1 MSRDAGT
8 TVPEAKGEGVAS
20 AFDARLFLKNLTER
34 PGVYR
39 MLDAEGLILY
49 VGKAR
54 NLRKRVSSYFRKELE
69 HSKTRVLMKQ
79 VHGVEIT
86 ITNTE
91 AEALILEDTL
101 IKTHRPRYNILLRD
115 DKSYPYVKVSTEHD
129 FPRVSFYRGSTKG
142 SGRFFGPF
150 PSAHAVRDSV
160 NLLQKLFRLR
170 PCEDTFFERRSRPC
184 LQYQIK
190 RCTAPC
196 VGMIDRKAYSSDLDN
211 AMLFLE
217 GKSHQIVANLGER
230 MEHAAQAQ
238 DYESAA
244 TYRDQIARL
253 NKVAAS
259 QHVADSRRGDFDI
272 IAGANDGAIHCVAVI
287 YIRGGRNIG
296 SRSYFP
302 RVVGSTPA
310 QDVLSAFIAQYYLAR
325 GAPAEILVSDA
336 LPDASWLGEA
346 LSDKAGRKVKV
357 RANLRGERAAWLDMA
372 KTNAAHALN
381 LRRNSN
387 SNILAQ
393 LEALQ
398 SALGLAELPER
409 IECFD
414 ISHTGGDQTVG
425 SCVVYTREGVR
436 KSDYRR
442 FNITD
447 ITPGDD
453 YAAMDQ
459 VLKRRYTRVKR
470 GESPVPDLL
479 LVDGGKGQLTQA
491 AEVMEELQLNQVLLL
506 GIAKGPERRA
516 GHEQLFLHGQKH
528 PIILPS
534 DSKALHLLMH
544 IRDEAHRFA
553 IAGHRA
559 RRAKRQVRSV
569 LEEVAGLGP
578 KRRRTLLR
586 HFGGLD
592 GVQNAPVEDLA
603 SVDGIGP
610 MLAQTIYDHFH

>member
-1 MSRDAGT
+1 MSDQDASPQASPE
-8 TVPEAKGEGVAS
+8 TVQTS
-20 AFDARLFLKNLTER
+20 FDARLFLKNLTER

-39 MLDAEGLILY
+39 MLDGDGEILY

-54 NLRKRVSSYFRKELE
+54 NLRKRVSSYFRKELDAN
-69 HSKTRVLMKQ
+69 KTRVLMKQ
-79 VHGVEIT
+79 VRGVETT

-101 IKTHRPRYNILLRD
+101 IKKHRPRYNVLLRD
-115 DKSYPYVKVSTEHD
+115 DKSYPYVKVSTDHG
-129 FPRVSFYRGSTKG
+129 FPRVSFYRGTTKG
-142 SGRFFGPF
+142 PGRFFGPF
-150 PSAHAVRDSV
+150 PSAGAVRESV

-170 PCEDTFFERRSRPC
+170 SCEDIFFERRSRPC

-190 RCTAPC
+190 RCSAPC
-196 VGMIDRKAYSSDLDN
+196 VGKINAPDYADDLAN
-211 AMLFLE
+211 AIKFLE
-217 GKSHQIVANLGER
+217 GKSHEIVADLGKR
-230 MEHAAQAQ
+230 MEAAAEEM

-244 TYRDQIARL
+244 VYRDQITRL
-253 NKVAAS
+253 NKVQGA
-259 QHVADSRRGDFDI
+259 QHVSDSRRGDFDI
-272 IAGANDGAIHCVAVI
+272 LALHSDGALHCVAVI
-287 YIRGGRNIG
+287 YMRGGRNIG

-302 RVVGSTPA
+302 KALSGTPA
-310 QDVLSAFIAQYYLAR
+310 EEILSAFIAQYYLAR
-325 GAPAEILVSDA
+325 GAPAEILLSDK
-336 LPDASWLGEA
+336 LPDAQWLAEA
-346 LSDKAGRKVKV
+346 LSEKAGRKIQI
-357 RANLRGERAAWLDMA
+357 RANVRGDRAAWVDMA
-372 KTNAAHALN
+372 STNAEHALN

-387 SNILAQ
+387 ATIVAQ

-398 SALGLAELPER
+398 TTLGLAEMPER

-414 ISHTGGDQTVG
+414 ISHTGGEQTVA
-425 SCVVYTREGVR
+425 SCVVFTREGMR
-436 KSDYRR
+436 KTDYRR

-491 AEVMEELQLNQVLLL
+491 AQVMEEVQLPQIQLM

-516 GHEQLFLHGQKH
+516 GHEQLFLFGHKH
-528 PIILPS
+528 PFILAS
-534 DSKALHLLMH
+534 DSPALHLLMQ

-559 RRAKRQVRSV
+559 RRTKRQTRSA
-569 LEEVAGLGP
+569 LEEIAGLGP
-578 KRRRTLLR
+578 KRRRQLLR
-586 HFGGLD
+586 HFGGLK
-592 GVQNAPVEDLA
+592 GVQNAAVEDLA
-603 SVDGIGP
+603 AVDGIGP
-610 MLAQTIYDHFH
+610 QLAQTIYDHFH

>member
-1 MSRDAGT
+1 MNKARDTGAT
-8 TVPEAKGEGVAS
+8 TPSPEQVAS
-20 AFDARLFLKNLTER
+20 GFDAKLFLKHLTER

-39 MLDAEGLILY
+39 MLDQDGQILY

-54 NLRKRVSSYFRKELE
+54 NLRKRVSSYFRSTLDAP
-69 HSKTRVLMKQ
+69 KTRVLMRL
-79 VHGVEIT
+79 VRSVET
-86 ITNTE
+86 TVTNTE

-101 IKTHRPRYNILLRD
+101 IKTHRPRYNVLLRD
-115 DKSYPYVKVSTEHD
+115 DKSYPFIKVSTEHP

-142 SGRFFGPF
+142 KGRFFGPF
-150 PSAHAVRDSV
+150 PSVHAVRDSV
-160 NLLQKLFRLR
+160 SLLQKLFRLR

-196 VGMIDRKAYSSDLDN
+196 VGLIDREAYASDMSN

-217 GKSHQIVANLGER
+217 GKSGEIVADLGRR
-230 MEHAAQAQ
+230 MEEAAQAQ

-253 NKVAAS
+253 NKVQAS
-259 QHVADSRRGDFDI
+259 QHVLDSRRGDFDI
-272 IAGANDGAIHCVAVI
+272 IAGASDGVLHCVAVI

-302 RVVGSTPA
+302 RVPGSTVSE
-310 QDVLSAFIAQYYLAR
+310 DVLSAFVAQYYLAR
-325 GAPAEILVSDA
+325 GAPAEILVSERLSDAVWLGDA
-336 LPDASWLGEA
+336 LSE
-346 LSDKAGRKVKV
+346 KAGRKVRV
-357 RANLRGERAAWLDMA
+357 RSSLRGERAAWLDMA
-372 KTNAAHALN
+372 RTNAEHSLK

-393 LEALQ
+393 IEALQ
-398 SALGLAELPER
+398 SALGLSDAPER

-414 ISHTGGDQTVG
+414 ISHTGGEQTVG
-425 SCVVYTREGVR
+425 SCVVFTREGMR
-436 KSDYRR
+436 KTDYRR
-442 FNITD
+442 FNIAG

-470 GESPVPDLL
+470 GESPVPDML
-479 LVDGGKGQLTQA
+479 LVDGGKGQIKQA
-491 AEVMEELQLNQVLLL
+491 AAVMEELQMPEVQIV
-506 GIAKGPERRA
+506 GIAKGPERRP
-516 GHEQLFLHGQKH
+516 GHEQLFLFGHKR
-528 PIILPS
+528 PFILPS
-534 DSKALHLLMH
+534 DSRALHLLMH

-553 IAGHRA
+553 ITGHRA
-559 RRAKRQVRSV
+559 RRGKRQTRSL
-569 LEEVAGLGP
+569 LEDIAGLGP

-586 HFGGLD
+586 HFGGLK
-592 GVQNAPVEDLA
+592 GVQNAAIEDLA
-603 SVDGIGP
+603 AVEGIGP
-610 MLAQTIYDHFH
+610 QLARTIYDHFH

>member
-1 MSRDAGT
+1 MSESPQT
-8 TVPEAKGEGVAS
+8 EVLKAKGEGVAS
-20 AFDARLFLKNLTER
+20 SFDARLFLKNLTER

-39 MLDAEGLILY
+39 MLDAEGMILY

-54 NLRKRVSSYFRKELE
+54 NLRKRVSSYFRKDLPQT
-69 HSKTRVLMKQ
+69 KTRVLMKQ
-79 VHGVEIT
+79 VQAVEIT

-91 AEALILEDTL
+91 AEALILEDSL
-101 IKTHRPRYNILLRD
+101 IKTHRPRYNVLLRD
-115 DKSYPYVKVSTEHD
+115 DKSFPYVKVSIDHA

-142 SGRFFGPF
+142 KGRFFGPF

-160 NLLQKLFRLR
+160 SLLQKLFRLR

-196 VGMIDRKAYSSDLDN
+196 VGMIDRKAYASDLDN

-217 GKSHQIVANLGER
+217 GKSHEIVADLGKR
-230 MEHAAQAQ
+230 MENAAEQL

-259 QHVADSRRGDFDI
+259 QHVSDSRRGDFDI
-272 IAGANDGAIHCVAVI
+272 IANATDGALHCVAVV

-302 RVVGSTPA
+302 RVVGATPT
-310 QDVLSAFIAQYYLAR
+310 DEVLSAFVAQYYLAR
-325 GAPAEILVSDA
+325 GAPGEILISDE

-346 LSDKAGRKVKV
+346 LSEKAGRKVRV

-372 KTNAAHALN
+372 KTNAEHALN

-398 SALGLAELPER
+398 TALGLAELPER

-425 SCVVYTREGVR
+425 SCVVFTREGTR
-436 KSDYRR
+436 KTDYRR

-453 YAAMDQ
+453 YAAMEQ

-470 GESPVPDLL
+470 GESPVPDVL
-479 LVDGGKGQLTQA
+479 LVDGGKGQLKQA
-491 AEVMEELQLNQVLLL
+491 AEVMEELQLGQVLLL

-516 GHEQLFLHGQKH
+516 GHEQLFVYGEKQ
-528 PIILPS
+528 PFILPS
-534 DSKALHLLMH
+534 DSRALHLLMH

-559 RRAKRQVRSV
+559 RRAKRQIRSV
-569 LEEVAGLGP
+569 LEEIAGLGP

-603 SVDGIGP
+603 SVEGIGP
-610 MLAQTIYDHFH
+610 ALAQTIYDHFH